1 VLVLN
6 AAIYLDSAA
15 LTAGTVAAAER
26 ERRGA
31 TMGLHSMCGYAGGFV
46 GPVAVGMALDLAG
59 AEAVLGWVLGFG
71 QIALVT
77 LAGLW
82 AVRRLGR
89 ATP

>member
-1 VLVLN
+1 
-6 AAIYLDSAA
+6 
-15 LTAGTVAAAER
+15 
-26 ERRGA
+26 
-31 TMGLHSMCGYAGGFV
+31 MCGYAGGFV